1 MDVVARDIIRTNKMA
16 WVNTSPLVKTYTL
29 EEFWALPDPPDHS
42 KLELIAGVL
51 YMSPPPEYTHDH
63 VVKRLNRL
71 LILELARL
79 EDKGSLFAPR
89 AAIWTSERTYLE
101 PDLFYLSKETEARL
115 DPERRTTADLVI
127 EVISPG
133 SAIYDRNTKADTYA
147 ALGVKELWLVD
158 EIAETIEVRILKGDR
173 YGEGQLVAKGKTLG
187 CSVIVGLT
195 IEVTKIFED

>member
-1 MDVVARDIIRTNKMA
+1 MA
-16 WVNTSPLVKTYTL
+16 WVNTSPLVKTYSL

-51 YMSPPPEYTHDH
+51 YKSPPPEHTHDN
-63 VVKRLNRL
+63 VVGRLTLLLAAAIVRLGIKGRL
-71 LILELARL
+71 L
-79 EDKGSLFAPR
+79 SPR

-147 ALGVKELWLVD
+147 ALGVKEIWLVD
-158 EIAETIEVRILKGDR
+158 EIAATVEVRILKGDR
-173 YGEGQLVAKGKTLG
+173 YGEGQVYVKGDQFRSTR
-187 CSVIVGLT
+187 IDGLT
-195 IEVTKIFED
+195 IIVTNIFED